1 MTVELIIM
9 PKGEPFEYWCAA
21 CRQLRLSCEPNRTI
35 CGNCGEPIKLRD
47 EPGALNAEEL
57 RAS

>member
-1 MTVELIIM
+1 MSVELIIM
-9 PKGEPFEYWCAA
+9 PEGEPFEYWCSA
-21 CRQLRLSCEPNRTI
+21 CRQLRLCCEPKRII
-35 CGNCGEPIKLRD
+35 CGNCGAPIQLRG